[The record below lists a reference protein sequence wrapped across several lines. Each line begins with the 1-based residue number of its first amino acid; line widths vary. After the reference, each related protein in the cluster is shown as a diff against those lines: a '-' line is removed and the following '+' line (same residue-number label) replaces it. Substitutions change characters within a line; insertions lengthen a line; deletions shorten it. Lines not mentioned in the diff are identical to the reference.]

1 MSSQSK
7 IPLPPTLSTPRTQTN
22 RRKDPIWSTN
32 GRMGRKDYIIC
43 LLIGLCIAITSFIVI
58 ITENPLASILF
69 LIIFYL
75 WCILYGIIFTVKRLH
90 DMGYS
95 GYWWF
100 LIYFINFIT
109 FGYTSIIITIL
120 LCCIPGTE
128 GENKYGDIHLSIFS
142 RNNS

>member
-22 RRKDPIWSTN
+22 R
-32 GRMGRKDYIIC
+32 RKDYIIC

-128 GENKYGDIHLSIFS
+128 GENKYGDIPLSIFS